1 MRSSREREK
10 MKMMPKAAQKK
21 LKEVEIENRKE
32 LRLWLSKNHTQLE
45 SVWIV
50 TYKKATVTKY
60 VPYEAIVEEALCF
73 GWIDSLPRS
82 LDAERTMLRLSPR
95 KPKSAWSR
103 ANKERA
109 EKLIQQRKMRPEGL
123 AKIKQAQANGSWN
136 FLDDVQE
143 NILPKDLSTALTK
156 APLAKTHFDAF
167 PPSSKRG
174 ILEWI
179 KQAKKPETR
188 LSRIRETVEKAKK
201 NIPANHYRQPK
212 KKDRT

>member
-1 MRSSREREK
+1 

-109 EKLIQQRKMRPEGL
+109 ENLIQQRKMRPEGL

-143 NILPKDLSTALTK
+143 NIIPKDLSTALAK
-156 APLAKTHFDAF
+156 APLAKTNFDAF

-188 LSRIRETVEKAKK
+188 LSRIRETVEKAAK
-201 NIPANHYRQPK
+201 NIRANHYRQPK
-212 KKDRT
+212 KKVRT